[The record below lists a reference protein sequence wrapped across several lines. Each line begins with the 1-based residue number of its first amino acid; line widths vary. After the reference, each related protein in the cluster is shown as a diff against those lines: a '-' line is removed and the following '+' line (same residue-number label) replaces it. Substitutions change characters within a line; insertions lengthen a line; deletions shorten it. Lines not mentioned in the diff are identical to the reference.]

1 MALTYPR
8 PLPTYALS
16 ECTFELLEGVEGS
29 AYAGGSKINL
39 TQIDD
44 KIWKCTIQTDR
55 LDRQDAQAWSAWK
68 LSLRAGFRRFV
79 AYDQARS
86 TPLAYLSA
94 RNPGQIFGG
103 WAGSANIL
111 SLGFAG
117 SVTLNQLPPAYIVS
131 AGDRLGFV
139 QSGKY
144 AYHEVLETRQVDV
157 NGAVSLMIAPF
168 PQPIFTTAAQAVLWR
183 PMAEFVIDWR
193 SWAKRET
200 FQREP
205 ARLEAYQAF

>member
-16 ECTFELLEGVEGS
+16 ESTFELLEGVEGS

-39 TQIDD
+39 TQTTDA
-44 KIWKCTIQTDR
+44 IWKCTIQTDR
-55 LDRQDAQAWSAWK
+55 LDRDEAQAWSAWMR
-68 LSLRAGFRRFV
+68 SLRGGFRRFV

-86 TPLAYLSA
+86 TPLAYRSVL
-94 RNPGQIFGG
+94 NPGQIVSG
-103 WAGSANIL
+103 WAGTANIL

-117 SVTLNQLPPAYIVS
+117 SVTLNQLPVNYIVS
-131 AGDRLGFV
+131 AGDRLGFK
-139 QSGKY
+139 QNNKY
-144 AYHEVLETRQVDV
+144 GYHEVLETQQVD
-157 NGAVSLMIAPF
+157 NTGAVSLTIAPF

-183 PMAEFVIDWR
+183 PLAEFIIDWR
-193 SWAKRET
+193 SWQKRET